1 LLIKTSFRRRPESS
15 LFNKTWTPAF
25 AGVTWELWH
34 NLLGKSN
41 GFAMADKFHLQNILP
56 SHIIGATKLVER

>member
-1 LLIKTSFRRRPESS
+1 
-15 LFNKTWTPAF
+15 
-25 AGVTWELWH
+25 VTWELWH